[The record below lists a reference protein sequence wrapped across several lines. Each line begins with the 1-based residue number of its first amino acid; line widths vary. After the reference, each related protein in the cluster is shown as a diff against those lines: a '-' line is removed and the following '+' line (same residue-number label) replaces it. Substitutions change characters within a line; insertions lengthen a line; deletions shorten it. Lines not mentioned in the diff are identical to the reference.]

1 MFPPRRCRLTSQ
13 HVSRVSHH
21 PGAEARVVSV
31 AALHRYLCGVKPTAP
46 FVGRPCFPAWGL
58 SWACAVSSEE
68 GVRAGSWG
76 IGPVTEVPAGPAAA
90 HPADSARPARAP
102 QNPGAAREP
111 GVSADA
117 SRGLG
122 TGGRA
127 PPLGGRLWAHVFGTG
142 WSWQTRPASKRDG
155 MSWAGGSGG
164 VRVALVELASRRNV
178 LAPCRPF
185 FAQGGGPWT
194 SSSASWAAPWAAPVG
209 APAQEGWARSH
220 HPDAV
225 SRSAPS
231 SSGHVSP
238 AGQVLHMGLRR
249 TGDLCSGPSHYR
261 GPRSQ
266 LGSIKAIKRPSPA
279 SAAVGATRLSG
290 RPGQW
295 TWGLSQPAPLCHTHV
310 LLCPGPSHSAPPTVP
325 ARLQRV
331 WLMIRSGG
339 LARDCCLLVACV
351 TGQQAGLPS
360 CTVPRPLLLRLPPPR
375 AARGLALPTSLAA
388 GSLFHPGGALG
399 RPGHPAGQ
407 HTQHPVRE
415 RRDPCEPGPGKG
427 SPWRPA
433 QSGRW
438 GDESGGGP
446 APRYAAFRYVHRC
459 CGGHTL
465 GSHEWRRLFPSCLH
479 PVRVME
485 GQGTDGRQGQK
496 G

>member
-1 MFPPRRCRLTSQ
+1 MGLRRFFRGRGESRELGHWARYRGAGWARGCSPRRQRSAGPRPAEPRGGSRAGC
-13 HVSRVSHH
+13 VSRRVKRARHR
-21 PGAEARVVSV
+21 GAGTAAGWETVGARLRGQVGAGRHVLQTSGTACLGQGAV
-31 AALHRYLCGVKPTAP
+31 AGC
-46 FVGRPCFPAWGL
+46 AWH
-58 SWACAVSSEE
+58 W
-68 GVRAGSWG
+68 
-76 IGPVTEVPAGPAAA
+76 
-90 HPADSARPARAP
+90 
-102 QNPGAAREP
+102 
-111 GVSADA
+111 
-117 SRGLG
+117 
-122 TGGRA
+122 
-127 PPLGGRLWAHVFGTG
+127 
-142 WSWQTRPASKRDG
+142 WSWPHV
-155 MSWAGGSGG
+155 W
-164 VRVALVELASRRNV
+164 NV

-225 SRSAPS
+225 SRSVPS

-360 CTVPRPLLLRLPPPR
+360 CTVPRPLLLRLTPPR